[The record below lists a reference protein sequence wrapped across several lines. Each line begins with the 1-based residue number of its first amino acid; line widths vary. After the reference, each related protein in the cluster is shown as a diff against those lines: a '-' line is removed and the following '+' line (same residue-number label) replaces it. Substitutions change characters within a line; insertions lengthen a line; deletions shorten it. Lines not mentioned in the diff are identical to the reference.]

1 MPRPAAPVATPGVSS
16 VSTNDGGDVDA
27 DAATAAAPDLID
39 GPADGEDIGSDQPAA
54 RGAGASKAKMTGK
67 VTVTMTKDELQA
79 MLNRAAAQGA
89 AAVSRASSPAAKPNP
104 EADLPDQ
111 TEIDPA
117 KIKSPT
123 LSKQGYVVPL
133 NYGDPANVAIKR

>member
-1 MPRPAAPVATPGVSS
+1 MPRPASAPVATPGVTSAP
-16 VSTNDGGDVDA
+16 TTDGGETDA
-27 DAATAAAPDLID
+27 DAATAAAPDLND
-39 GPADGEDIGSDQPAA
+39 GPPVDSEEPAT

-79 MLNRAAAQGA
+79 MLNQAAAQGA
-89 AAVSRASSPAAKPNP
+89 AAVHRAAAPKASP

-111 TEIDPA
+111 SEIDPA

-123 LSKQGYVVPL
+123 LSRQGYVVPL